1 MSTNTTVPME
11 ANTEVRVETT
21 GLCRKCQNKSITYQ
35 ADPCG
40 CPCFCTDCA
49 RKMATGGRCR
59 ACGDMFGGLRRI
71 RAAEQEVGED
81 KPDEE

>member
-1 MSTNTTVPME
+1 METKAKTNSGVQLEATT
-11 ANTEVRVETT
+11 
-21 GLCRKCQNKSITYQ
+21 LCRKCQNKRITYQ

-59 ACGDMFGGLRRI
+59 NCGDMFGGLRRI
-71 RAAEQEVGED
+71 RTAEQDGDGDDEGEA
-81 KPDEE
+81 